1 MTHPRELLSAHLD
14 GELIGAERAEVERHI
29 AECEDCAYELNAL
42 ASVRTALRS
51 LPQLEPP
58 TPLLRPRSWSI
69 MRWSAAAAAAA
80 LVVALAV
87 APGSDRIVLDLD
99 SMAEQHTARLVVDP
113 GISTIRGPVG
123 GR

>member
-1 MTHPRELLSAHLD
+1 MIHPRELLSAHLD
-14 GELIGAERAEVERHI
+14 GELTGSERAAVERHV
-29 AECEDCAYELNAL
+29 AECEDCAHEVNAL
-42 ASVRTALRS
+42 SSVRKALRS

-58 TPLLRPRSWSI
+58 VPLLRPRSWLI
-69 MRWSAAAAAAA
+69 IRWGAAAAAAT

-87 APGSDRIVLDLD
+87 APGSDPAVLDLD
-99 SMAEQHTARLVVDP
+99 MMADRHTARLVVDP